1 MNKQKVAKYFGW
13 KLIRFIVLMVAVAI
27 FSFVLLDLSPIDP
40 VNAYLHGAA
49 VSEAQRAILEQ
60 YFGTNTPMT
69 EKIFHWLMDLIRGDL
84 GTSLIFRRPVIDVII
99 EKFTVSFVL
108 MAISWI
114 VSGVLGFALGVVAG
128 KNKGTW
134 IDKAVKVYC
143 YAIQSAP
150 SFWVGMLNSIQEI
163 CKERT
168 ILKREFMT
176 GLSLNSYLCSKV
188 MVLGLM
194 SLVQSILL
202 IGVFAITVG
211 MPEYGLITESVIE
224 FFITAFLTAL
234 AASTTGLFVSA
245 LFSSPDRAMTLAPI
259 LLMPQI
265 LCSGLAIELKNGAE
279 VISNFIICRWSM
291 EAFGTTTDLNSIKM
305 QIEQMGLDIG
315 RTASSSYTSTPEH
328 LLTDWGIL
336 LLFAV
341 VFLVLARVALSSV
354 EKEGT

>member
-84 GTSLIFRRPVIDVII
+84 GTSLIFRRPVMDVII

-150 SFWVGMLNSIQEI
+150 SFWVGML
-163 CKERT
+163 
-168 ILKREFMT
+168 ILMVFSVYLGWFPIGFGVPIGVRSTDATFMEWAVRLVLPT
-176 GLSLNSYLCSKV
+176 LTLSL
-188 MVLGLM
+188 
-194 SLVQSILL
+194 
-202 IGVFAITVG
+202 VG
-211 MPEYGLITESVIE
+211 
-224 FFITAFLTAL
+224 
-234 AASTTGLFVSA
+234 
-245 LFSSPDRAMTLAPI
+245 LAPI
-259 LLMPQI
+259 AMYTRN
-265 LCSGLAIELKNGAE
+265 ELTQVLSSDYVLFAKSRGE
-279 VISNFIICRWSM
+279 KGW
-291 EAFGTTTDLNSIKM
+291 DLVKDHGIRN
-305 QIEQMGLDIG
+305 
-315 RTASSSYTSTPEH
+315 
-328 LLTDWGIL
+328 IL
-336 LLFAV
+336 LPAITLQFLSFSELFGGAV
-341 VFLVLARVALSSV
+341 LVEQVFSYPGIGQTAVAAGLQNDVPLFLGIVIISAIFVFVGNLLADISYYFIDPRI
-354 EKEGT
+354 KENEFND

>member
-84 GTSLIFRRPVIDVII
+84 GTSLIFRRPVMDVII

-150 SFWVGMLNSIQEI
+150 SFWVGMLILMVFSVYLGWFPIGFGVPIGVRSTDATFMEWAVRLVLPTLTLSRSS
-163 CKERT
+163 K
-168 ILKREFMT
+168 ILKISVKFDQTSFSGRPK
-176 GLSLNSYLCSKV
+176 GLKTHSRLSAFKAVS
-188 MVLGLM
+188 
-194 SLVQSILL
+194 SI
-202 IGVFAITVG
+202 
-211 MPEYGLITESVIE
+211 
-224 FFITAFLTAL
+224 
-234 AASTTGLFVSA
+234 
-245 LFSSPDRAMTLAPI
+245 
-259 LLMPQI
+259 
-265 LCSGLAIELKNGAE
+265 
-279 VISNFIICRWSM
+279 
-291 EAFGTTTDLNSIKM
+291 
-305 QIEQMGLDIG
+305 
-315 RTASSSYTSTPEH
+315 
-328 LLTDWGIL
+328 
-336 LLFAV
+336 
-341 VFLVLARVALSSV
+341 
-354 EKEGT
+354 

>member
-150 SFWVGMLNSIQEI
+150 SFWVGML
-163 CKERT
+163 
-168 ILKREFMT
+168 ILMVFSVYLGWFPIGFGVPIGVRSTDATFMEWAVRLVLPT
-176 GLSLNSYLCSKV
+176 LTLSL
-188 MVLGLM
+188 
-194 SLVQSILL
+194 
-202 IGVFAITVG
+202 VG
-211 MPEYGLITESVIE
+211 
-224 FFITAFLTAL
+224 
-234 AASTTGLFVSA
+234 
-245 LFSSPDRAMTLAPI
+245 LAPI
-259 LLMPQI
+259 AMYTRN
-265 LCSGLAIELKNGAE
+265 ELIQVLSSDYVLFAKSRGE
-279 VISNFIICRWSM
+279 KGW
-291 EAFGTTTDLNSIKM
+291 DLVKDHGIRN
-305 QIEQMGLDIG
+305 
-315 RTASSSYTSTPEH
+315 
-328 LLTDWGIL
+328 IL
-336 LLFAV
+336 LPAITLQFLSFSELFGGAV
-341 VFLVLARVALSSV
+341 LVEQVFSYPGIGQTAVAAGLQNDVPLFLGIVIISAIFVFVGNLLADISYYFIDPRI
-354 EKEGT
+354 KENEFND